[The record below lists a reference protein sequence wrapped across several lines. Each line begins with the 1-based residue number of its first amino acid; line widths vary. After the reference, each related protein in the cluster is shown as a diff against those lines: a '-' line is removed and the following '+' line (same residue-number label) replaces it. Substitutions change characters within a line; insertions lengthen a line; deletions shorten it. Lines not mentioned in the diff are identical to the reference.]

1 MEFEKEALFKQ
12 LVSNSGMNLYLGA
25 GFSTYAYNSDKE
37 SLPLGEVI
45 NKRLIDVFSLD
56 KTRHFNLS
64 KSCQKIKKDNKDA
77 LNRLLK
83 ETYTVKSYDER
94 YAYLANLPIKNIITL
109 NIDNL
114 VEKIYEE
121 NTDSIS
127 LIDSKIY
134 GSLEK
139 TNSVNLY
146 KIHGSVTY
154 PMNYDMSFTERELT
168 DLFLREKMLFETV
181 SFKLATAPTI
191 FWGIG
196 ILDNNTLDLICNSE
210 VYSKST
216 NPKWIVIYPTEE
228 NLKYVEDFQEQG
240 FYVIKADTMELIEY
254 LHSMDLVKRR
264 ISKSKRDYADIF
276 PKNYI
281 SDKLRKVSVRRPV
294 IDFFAGSE
302 PQISDILSNNVT
314 RISYFD
320 DVANMI
326 LSENT
331 VLLTGIPG
339 CGKSTLLLQLAFS
352 DEIAGVKFWFN
363 NITCQEAENLKK
375 QLAHEKQTITIFID
389 NLYNNMEAFKVLR
402 EMSNVKLVLAERAL
416 NFDYIKRSFNIDS
429 REIIDISNLCPEDV
443 QKICKGMNRPSED
456 AVNLLS
462 LNDNVSLLEIVFYAS
477 TNTLINERIRGYIN
491 DLRAFED
498 TNLKIN
504 LLELFALINYTSYCG
519 VPCSMDMLLFYF
531 DEDIDSY
538 EDILYSLNKMT
549 KIIVQYDDA
558 EEEIVDQDY
567 LIMRSK
573 LFAERSLK
581 LIDRITMAKV
591 LNQFWNKINP
601 HIIYR
606 YDILKKRAYDADI
619 TTDVFNV
626 KEGQNFYEKMF
637 SINNSPFVKHQ
648 YAIFLLRK
656 KQYDLAWN
664 QIDQA
669 YTESEKKVF
678 TIANTHAVIL
688 FEMNIGAEVNS
699 NEELALLKET
709 MQKSFGTLEYC
720 ITQDVRINYHAL
732 VYARNTIRYC
742 ERFGID
748 QYSNKYISSSISQIE
763 EILGRDEYMY
773 IKIEKE
779 LKRLLTQLIEKKNSS
794 TVA

>member
-1 MEFEKEALFKQ
+1 M
-12 LVSNSGMNLYLGA
+12 
-25 GFSTYAYNSDKE
+25 
-37 SLPLGEVI
+37 
-45 NKRLIDVFSLD
+45 
-56 KTRHFNLS
+56 
-64 KSCQKIKKDNKDA
+64 
-77 LNRLLK
+77 
-83 ETYTVKSYDER
+83 
-94 YAYLANLPIKNIITL
+94 
-109 NIDNL
+109 
-114 VEKIYEE
+114 
-121 NTDSIS
+121 
-127 LIDSKIY
+127 
-134 GSLEK
+134 EK

-154 PMNYDMSFTERELT
+154 PINYEMSFSERELT

-181 SFKLATAPTI
+181 SYKLASAPTI

-210 VYSKST
+210 EYSKTT

-254 LHSMDLVKRR
+254 LHSMDLVKKRV
-264 ISKSKRDYADIF
+264 SKSKRDYADIF

-302 PQISDILSNNVT
+302 PQVSDILSNNVT

-326 LSENT
+326 LLNNT

-352 DEIAGVKFWFN
+352 EEIAGVKFWFN

-375 QLAHEKQTITIFID
+375 QLVHEKQTITIFID
-389 NLYNNMEAFKVLR
+389 NLYNNMDAFKVLR
-402 EMSNVKLVLAERAL
+402 EMPNVKFVLAERTL

-429 REIIDISNLCPEDV
+429 REIVDISNLRPEDV

-462 LNDNVSLLEIVFYAS
+462 SNDNVSLLEIVFFAS
-477 TNTLINERIRGYIN
+477 TSTLINDRIRGYIN

-531 DEDIDSY
+531 SEDIDSY
-538 EDILYSLNKMT
+538 EDILYALNKMT

-558 EEEIVDQDY
+558 AEEIVDQDY

-581 LIDRITMAKV
+581 IIDRITMAKV
-591 LNQFWNKINP
+591 LNQFWDNINP

-606 YDILKKRAYDADI
+606 YDVLKKRAYDADI

-626 KEGQNFYEKMF
+626 KEGQKFYEKMF
-637 SINNSPFVKHQ
+637 SINRSAFVKHQ

-656 KQYDLAWN
+656 KRYDLAWN

-699 NEELALLKET
+699 EEEVALLKET

-732 VYARNTIRYC
+732 VYARNTMRYC
-742 ERFGID
+742 ERFGMD
-748 QYSNKYISSSISQIE
+748 QYSNKYINSSISQIE

-773 IKIEKE
+773 IKIKKE
-779 LKRLLTQLIEKKNSS
+779 LNSLLIQLKEKKK
-794 TVA
+794 V

>member
-1 MEFEKEALFKQ
+1 MEFQKEALFKQ

-25 GFSTYAYNSDKE
+25 GFSTYAYNSDRE
-37 SLPLGEVI
+37 SLPLGDDI
-45 NKRLIDVFSLD
+45 NKRLIDIFSLD
-56 KTRHFNLS
+56 KTRQFNLS

-83 ETYTVKSYDER
+83 ETYSVKSYDER
-94 YAYLANLPIKNIITL
+94 YAYLTSLPIKNIITV

-114 VEKIYEE
+114 LERIYEE
-121 NTDSIS
+121 NTDYTS

-134 GSLEK
+134 GTLEK
-139 TNSVNLY
+139 ANSVNLY

-154 PMNYDMSFTERELT
+154 PITFDMSFTEKELT

-181 SFKLATAPTI
+181 SYKLATAPTI

-210 VYSKST
+210 TYSNST

-254 LHSMDLVKRR
+254 LYSMDLKKRR
-264 ISKSKRDYADIF
+264 ISKSERDYADIF

-281 SDKLRKVSVRRPV
+281 SDKLRKISVRRPV

-326 LSENT
+326 LSEDT
-331 VLLTGIPG
+331 VLLIGIPG

-352 DEIAGVKFWFN
+352 EEIVGVKFWFN
-363 NITCQEAENLKK
+363 NITSQEAENLRK

-389 NLYNNMEAFKVLR
+389 NLYNNMEAFKILR
-402 EMSNVKLVLAERAL
+402 EMPNVKLVLAERAL
-416 NFDYIKRSFNIDS
+416 NFDYIKRSCNIDS
-429 REIIDISNLCPEDV
+429 HEIIDISNLCPEDV

-456 AVNLLS
+456 AVSLLS
-462 LNDNVSLLEIVFYAS
+462 SNDNVSLLEIVFYAS
-477 TNTLINERIRGYIN
+477 TNTLINERIKKYIN
-491 DLRAFED
+491 DLRMFED
-498 TNLKIN
+498 SDLKIN

-519 VPCSMDMLLFYF
+519 VPCSMDMLIFYF
-531 DEDIDSY
+531 DEVIDSY

-549 KIIVQYDDA
+549 KIIVQYDDF
-558 EEEIVDQDY
+558 EGEILNQDY

-581 LIDRITMAKV
+581 MIDKLTMAKV
-591 LNQFWNKINP
+591 LNQFWNRINP

-606 YDILKKRAYDADI
+606 YDVLKKRAYDADI
-619 TTDVFNV
+619 TTNIFSV
-626 KEGQNFYEKMF
+626 KEGQSFYEKMF
-637 SINNSPFVKHQ
+637 SINNSSFVKHQ

-656 KQYDLAWN
+656 KQYDLAWK

-678 TIANTHAVIL
+678 TIANTHTVIL
-688 FEMNIGAEVNS
+688 FEMNIEAVVNS
-699 NEELALLKET
+699 DEELNLLKEM

-732 VYARNTIRYC
+732 VYARNVIRYC
-742 ERFGID
+742 DRFGID
-748 QYSNKYISSSISQIE
+748 EYSNKYIISSISQIE
-763 EILGRDEYMY
+763 EILQRNEYMY
-773 IKIEKE
+773 IKIKKE
-779 LKRLLTQLIEKKNSS
+779 LKRLLIQLKEKKNSVII
-794 TVA
+794 T

>member
-25 GFSTYAYNSDKE
+25 GFSTYAFNSQKE
-37 SLPLGEVI
+37 SLPLAEVI
-45 NKRLIDVFSLD
+45 NTRLIDVFSLD
-56 KTRHFNLS
+56 QTRHFNLS
-64 KSCQKIKKDNKDA
+64 KTCQKIKKDNKDA
-77 LNRLLK
+77 LDRFLK
-83 ETYTVKSYDER
+83 ETYTVKTYDER
-94 YAYLANLPIKNIITL
+94 YAYLVDFPIKNIITL

-114 VEKIYEE
+114 VEKIYED

-154 PMNYDMSFTERELT
+154 PMSQDMSFSERELT

-181 SFKLATAPTI
+181 SFKLTSAPTI

-240 FYVIKADTMELIEY
+240 FYVIKSDTMELIEY
-254 LHSMDLVKRR
+254 LHSMDLVKKRV
-264 ISKSKRDYADIF
+264 IKSKKDYADIF

-302 PQISDILSNNVT
+302 PHISDVLSNNVT

-320 DVANMI
+320 DAANMI
-326 LSENT
+326 LQKNT

-352 DEIAGVKFWFN
+352 EEIVGVKFWFN
-363 NITCQEAENLKK
+363 NITCQEAEILKK
-375 QLAHEKQTITIFID
+375 QLEHEKQTITIFID
-389 NLYNNMEAFKVLR
+389 NLYNNMDAFKVLR
-402 EMSNVKLVLAERAL
+402 EMSNVKFVLAERTL

-429 REIIDISNLCPEDV
+429 REIVDISNLCPEDV

-462 LNDNVSLLEIVFYAS
+462 SNDNVSLLEIVFFAS
-477 TNTLINERIRGYIN
+477 TSTLINDRIKGYIN

-498 TNLKIN
+498 ANLKIN
-504 LLELFALINYTSYCG
+504 LLELFTLINYTSYCG

-531 DEDIDSY
+531 SGDIESY
-538 EDILYSLNKMT
+538 EDVLYSLDKMT

-558 EEEIVDQDY
+558 AEKIVDQDY

-581 LIDRITMAKV
+581 MIDRITMAKV
-591 LNQFWNKINP
+591 LNQFWDKINP

-606 YDILKKRAYDADI
+606 YDVLKKKAYDADI

-626 KEGQNFYEKMF
+626 KDGQKFYEKMF
-637 SINNSPFVKHQ
+637 LINRSAFVKHQ
-648 YAIFLLRK
+648 YAIFLMRK

-688 FEMNIGAEVNS
+688 FEMNIGAEVRS
-699 NEELALLKET
+699 EEETVLLKET

-720 ITQDVRINYHAL
+720 ITQDVRIIYHAL
-732 VYARNTIRYC
+732 VYARNTMRYC
-742 ERFGID
+742 ERFGMD
-748 QYSNKYISSSISQIE
+748 QYSNKYINSSILQIE

-773 IKIEKE
+773 IKIKKE
-779 LKRLLTQLIEKKNSS
+779 LNSLLIQLKEKKGI
-794 TVA
+794 